1 MLKALATKRTIRT
14 TTVDLAYQ
22 SDDGKIKKE
31 KVTVEYYSPTTAEQ
45 ESWFAHL
52 QKIRKE
58 NPEQIVWKAEELF
71 PRIHSLTDSE
81 GERLDRDN
89 GDLTVDW
96 LKALETPNLDA
107 IDEAIRADI
116 KGKSTGTK

>member
-1 MLKALATKRTIRT
+1 MLKQLATKRTIRS
-14 TTVDLAYQ
+14 TTVEL
-22 SDDGKIKKE
+22 SSPTDDGIKKE

-45 ESWFAHL
+45 EAWFAHV
-52 QKIRKE
+52 KAVRDEDPMK
-58 NPEQIVWKAEELF
+58 IVWKTDELF

-107 IDEAIRADI
+107 IDDAIRADI
-116 KGKSTGTK
+116 RGKSTSTK